1 MDNKKVE
8 NKKQMS
14 NKKKFWVGMSALA
27 AVGAI
32 TATVAWFTANQT
44 FNSPNYASNGYSVSF
59 QHVFDTDTDKLQ
71 NAQPGQSFDE
81 TVAATNEGDNPVL
94 VRITY
99 NKIVDGETTEGVDVE
114 NDLYPW
120 AAYVDT
126 ANFGQKKTDDGQVGD
141 DKAFYYT
148 KPLKQG
154 ETATHLKKVMLHPGY
169 GQEDGDITKKEQQTS
184 DGTTWQDGVL
194 DNSCGDK
201 VIFSTPDLSFQLVAK
216 IETIQATNGNG
227 VTLDD
232 FNSVDAAK
240 TAWEALLFGQ

>member
-59 QHVFDTDTDKLQ
+59 QHVFDTDTAKLQ

-81 TVAATNEGDNPVL
+81 TVAATNVGDNPVL

-99 NKIVDGETTEGVDVE
+99 NKIVNGETTEGVDVE

-120 AAYVDT
+120 VATVDL
-126 ANFGQKKTDDGQVGD
+126 ANFGQKKTGEQVGD

-154 ETATHLKKVMLHPGY
+154 ETATHLSKVMLHPGY
-169 GQEDGDITKKEQQTS
+169 GQRTGDITKKEQQTS

-194 DNSCGDK
+194 DNPRGNK

-216 IETIQATNGNG
+216 IETIQATDENG
-227 VTLDD
+227 VTLSD
-232 FNSVDAAK
+232 FNSVDDAQA
-240 TAWEALLFGQ
+240 AWETLLAQ

>member
-44 FNSPNYASNGYSVSF
+44 FNSPNYASKGYSVSF
-59 QHVFDTDTDKLQ
+59 QHVFDTDTAKLQ

-81 TVAATNEGDNPVL
+81 TVAATNEGENPVL

-120 AAYVDT
+120 AATVDM
-126 ANFGQKKTDDGQVGD
+126 ANFGQKKTDGHVGD

-148 KPLKQG
+148 KPLNKG
-154 ETATHLKKVMLHPGY
+154 ETATHLSKVTLQSGY
-169 GQEDGDITKKEQQTS
+169 GQEAGDITKREQQTS
-184 DGTTWQDGVL
+184 DGTTWQDGTVTGAK
-194 DNSCGDK
+194 GDK

-216 IETIQATNGNG
+216 IETIQATDKNG
-227 VTLDD
+227 VTVSD
-232 FNSVDAAK
+232 FNSVDAAQ
-240 TAWEALLFGQ
+240 TAWKNVTGE

>member
-44 FNSPNYASNGYSVSF
+44 FNSPNYASKGYSVSF
-59 QHVFDTDTDKLQ
+59 QHVFDTDTAKLQ

-99 NKIVDGETTEGVDVE
+99 NKIVNGETTEGVDVE

-120 AAYVDT
+120 VATVDQ
-126 ANFGQKKTDDGQVGD
+126 ANFGQKKTGEQVGE

-148 KPLKQG
+148 KPLKKG
-154 ETATHLKKVMLHPGY
+154 EIATHLKKVMLHPGY
-169 GQEDGDITKKEQQTS
+169 GQRTGDITKKEQQTS

-194 DNSCGDK
+194 DNPRGNK

-216 IETIQATNGNG
+216 IETIQATDENG
-227 VTLDD
+227 VTLSD
-232 FNSVDAAK
+232 FNSVDGAQA
-240 TAWEALLFGQ
+240 AWETLLAQ

>member
-1 MDNKKVE
+1 
-8 NKKQMS
+8 
-14 NKKKFWVGMSALA
+14 MSALA

-44 FNSPNYASNGYSVSF
+44 FNSPNYASKGYSVSF
-59 QHVFDTDTDKLQ
+59 QHVFDTDTAKLQ

-99 NKIVDGETTEGVDVE
+99 NKIVNNVTTEGVDVE

-120 AAYVDT
+120 VATVDT
-126 ANFGQKKTDDGQVGD
+126 ANFGQNQTGD

-148 KPLKQG
+148 KPLNKG
-154 ETATHLKKVMLHPGY
+154 EIATHLKKVMLHPGY
-169 GQEDGDITKKEQQTS
+169 GQGDGDITKKEQQTS
-184 DGTTWQDGVL
+184 DGTTWQDGTVTGAK
-194 DNSCGDK
+194 GDK

-216 IETIQATNGNG
+216 IETIQATNKNG
-227 VTLDD
+227 VTLSD
-232 FNSVDAAK
+232 FNSVEDAQA
-240 TAWEALLFGQ
+240 AWETLLAQ